1 MQIPFQFFPFSQ
13 VFGQGNCP
21 TQKKRGGE
29 TYMKLLTEEI
39 KAKIPALYSQ
49 ENKKDPM
56 VICKFFDPVG
66 SWTWFVTEGEENG
79 DGDFEF
85 FGLVIGFEAELGY
98 FTLSQ
103 LETAKQGITGI
114 KALPIERD
122 LYFTPCKLSEA
133 KKQYMIEHGK
143 EI

>member
-1 MQIPFQFFPFSQ
+1 
-13 VFGQGNCP
+13 
-21 TQKKRGGE
+21 
-29 TYMKLLTEEI
+29 MKLLTKEI
-39 KAKIPALYSQ
+39 KETLPRLYSQ
-49 ENKKDPM
+49 ENEKDPM

-66 SWTWFVTEGEENG
+66 SWTWLVTEGEENG

-85 FGLVIGFEAELGY
+85 FGLVIGFEIELGY

-103 LETAKQGITGI
+103 LETAKQGLTGL

-122 LYFTPCKLSEA
+122 LSFTPCRLSEA
-133 KKQYMIEHGK
+133 KKQYMIENGR

>member
-1 MQIPFQFFPFSQ
+1 
-13 VFGQGNCP
+13 
-21 TQKKRGGE
+21 
-29 TYMKLLTEEI
+29 MKLLTEEL

-49 ENKKDPM
+49 ENEKDPM

-103 LETAKQGITGI
+103 LETAKQGITGL